1 MNYLDLPKELKKE
14 YIQALYDC
22 FVSPRDF
29 ELFLNH
35 FLQKIGFDEVV
46 TTQYVGDKGIDL
58 TCIKK
63 GIDVGGIDT
72 INYYIQAKRYKLSNK
87 VQAKEIRDLKG
98 STKRDKNG
106 NVLNCNFI
114 NVLITT
120 SDFTKGAIEEAISN
134 PNNPTI
140 LINGEKLLDMCIE
153 NGIGFTYKPV
163 LVKEAIKSLFTE
175 VSACDSIPV
184 ITIENDYIVS
194 REITANDIRA
204 RILII
209 PQLIKNTISAND
221 ETITVIFNG
230 STYQL
235 NIDKTRRYLGGVT
248 EIYKQS
254 GLINEDNIFISKQA
268 KWKIVDD
275 VIHITIE

>member
-35 FLQKIGFDEVV
+35 FLQKIGFEEVV

-163 LVKEAIKSLFTE
+163 LVKEAIKSLFADT
-175 VSACDSIPV
+175 STCDTTPI

-209 PQLIKNTISAND
+209 PQLIKNTISSND
-221 ETITVIFNG
+221 ETISVVFNG
-230 STYQL
+230 TSYQL

-248 EIYKQS
+248 DIYKQS

-268 KWKIVDD
+268 KWKLVDN

>member
-35 FLQKIGFDEVV
+35 FLQKIGFEEVV

-163 LVKEAIKSLFTE
+163 LVKEAIKSLFADT
-175 VSACDSIPV
+175 STCDTTPV

-209 PQLIKNTISAND
+209 PQLIKNIIGSSD
-221 ETITVIFNG
+221 ETISVIFNG
-230 STYQL
+230 SSYQL

-268 KWKIVDD
+268 KWKLVDNI
-275 VIHITIE
+275 IHITIE

>member
-35 FLQKIGFDEVV
+35 FLQKIGFEEVV

-163 LVKEAIKSLFTE
+163 LVKEAIKSLFADT
-175 VSACDSIPV
+175 STYDTTPV

-209 PQLIKNTISAND
+209 PQLIKNIIGAND
-221 ETITVIFNG
+221 ETIAVVFNG
-230 STYQL
+230 NSYQL

-248 EIYKQS
+248 DIYKQS

>member
-1 MNYLDLPKELKKE
+1 MNYLDLPKEIKKE

-35 FLQKIGFDEVV
+35 FLQKIGFEEVV

-163 LVKEAIKSLFTE
+163 LVKEAIKSLFADT
-175 VSACDSIPV
+175 STCDTTPV

-209 PQLIKNTISAND
+209 PQLIKNIIGSSD
-221 ETITVIFNG
+221 ETISVIFNG
-230 STYQL
+230 NSYQL

-268 KWKIVDD
+268 KWKLVDNI
-275 VIHITIE
+275 IHITIE

>member
-163 LVKEAIKSLFTE
+163 LVKEAIKSLFADT
-175 VSACDSIPV
+175 STCDTTPV

-209 PQLIKNTISAND
+209 PQLIKNIIGSSD
-221 ETITVIFNG
+221 ETISVIFNG
-230 STYQL
+230 SSYQL

-248 EIYKQS
+248 EIYKKS

-268 KWKIVDD
+268 KWKLVDNI
-275 VIHITIE
+275 IHITIE

>member
-1 MNYLDLPKELKKE
+1 MNYLDLPKELKRE
-14 YIQALYDC
+14 YIQTLYDC

-35 FLQKIGFDEVV
+35 FLQKIGFEEVV

-58 TCIKK
+58 TCVKK

-140 LINGEKLLDMCIE
+140 LINGEKLIDMCIE
-153 NGIGFTYKPV
+153 NGIGFTYKPI
-163 LVKEAIKSLFTE
+163 LVKEAIRSLFADAST
-175 VSACDSIPV
+175 CDTTPV

-204 RILII
+204 RILIM
-209 PQLIKNTISAND
+209 PQLIKNIIGANAETISV
-221 ETITVIFNG
+221 VING
-230 STYQL
+230 NSYQL
-235 NIDKTRRYLGGVT
+235 NVDKTRRYLGGVT

-254 GLINEDNIFISKQA
+254 GLINEDNIFVSKQA
-268 KWKIVDD
+268 KWKLVDN
-275 VIHITIE
+275 VIYITIE

>member
-22 FVSPRDF
+22 FISPRDF

-163 LVKEAIKSLFTE
+163 FVKEAIKSLFADT
-175 VSACDSIPV
+175 STCDTTPV

-209 PQLIKNTISAND
+209 PQLIKNIIGSSD
-221 ETITVIFNG
+221 ETISVIFNG
-230 STYQL
+230 SSYQL

-268 KWKIVDD
+268 KWKLVDNI
-275 VIHITIE
+275 IHITIE

>member
-35 FLQKIGFDEVV
+35 FLQKIGFEEVV
-46 TTQYVGDKGIDL
+46 TTQYVGDNGIDL

-114 NVLITT
+114 NVLVTT

-153 NGIGFTYKPV
+153 NEIGFTYKPV
-163 LVKEAIKSLFTE
+163 LVKEAIKSLFAET
-175 VSACDSIPV
+175 STCDKPPV

-209 PQLIKNTISAND
+209 PQLIKNIIGAND
-221 ETITVIFNG
+221 ETISVVFNG
-230 STYQL
+230 NSYQL

-248 EIYKQS
+248 DIYKQS

-268 KWKIVDD
+268 KWKIVDN

>member
-1 MNYLDLPKELKKE
+1 MNYLDLPKELKRE
-14 YIQALYDC
+14 YIQTLYDC

-35 FLQKIGFDEVV
+35 FLQKIGFEEVV

-58 TCIKK
+58 TCVKK

-72 INYYIQAKRYKLSNK
+72 INYYIQAKRYKFSNK

-140 LINGEKLLDMCIE
+140 LINGEKLIDMCIE
-153 NGIGFTYKPV
+153 NGIGFTYKPI
-163 LVKEAIKSLFTE
+163 LVKEAIRSLFADAST
-175 VSACDSIPV
+175 CDTTPV

-204 RILII
+204 RILIM
-209 PQLIKNTISAND
+209 PQLIKNIIGANEETIS
-221 ETITVIFNG
+221 VVFNG
-230 STYQL
+230 NSYQL
-235 NIDKTRRYLGGVT
+235 NVDKTRRYLGGVT

-254 GLINEDNIFISKQA
+254 GLINEDNIFVSKQA
-268 KWKIVDD
+268 KWKLVDN

>member
-106 NVLNCNFI
+106 NILNCNFI

-163 LVKEAIKSLFTE
+163 LVKEAIKSLFAE
-175 VSACDSIPV
+175 VSTCDTTPV

-221 ETITVIFNG
+221 ETITVVFNG

-248 EIYKQS
+248 DIYKQS

-268 KWKIVDD
+268 KWKLVDN

>member
-163 LVKEAIKSLFTE
+163 LVKEAIKSLFAE
-175 VSACDSIPV
+175 VSTCDTTPV

-209 PQLIKNTISAND
+209 PQLIKNIIGSSD
-221 ETITVIFNG
+221 ETISVVFNG
-230 STYQL
+230 TSYQL

-248 EIYKQS
+248 DIYKQS

-268 KWKIVDD
+268 KWKLVDN

>member
-29 ELFLNH
+29 ELFLNY

-163 LVKEAIKSLFTE
+163 LVKEAIKSLFAE
-175 VSACDSIPV
+175 VSTCDTTPV

-221 ETITVIFNG
+221 EIITVVFNG

-268 KWKIVDD
+268 KWKIIDD

>member
-1 MNYLDLPKELKKE
+1 
-14 YIQALYDC
+14 
-22 FVSPRDF
+22 
-29 ELFLNH
+29 
-35 FLQKIGFDEVV
+35 
-46 TTQYVGDKGIDL
+46 
-58 TCIKK
+58 
-63 GIDVGGIDT
+63 
-72 INYYIQAKRYKLSNK
+72 
-87 VQAKEIRDLKG
+87 
-98 STKRDKNG
+98 NG

-163 LVKEAIKSLFTE
+163 LVKETIKSLFTE
-175 VSACDSIPV
+175 VSVCDSTPV
-184 ITIENDYIVS
+184 ITIENYYIVS

-221 ETITVIFNG
+221 ETITVVFNG

-248 EIYKQS
+248 DIYKQS

-268 KWKIVDD
+268 KWKLVDN

>member
-163 LVKEAIKSLFTE
+163 LVKEAIKSLFVDT
-175 VSACDSIPV
+175 STCDTSPG
-184 ITIENDYIVS
+184 ITIEKDYIVS
-194 REITANDIRA
+194 REITANDVRA

-221 ETITVIFNG
+221 ETITVVFNG
-230 STYQL
+230 TSYQL

-248 EIYKQS
+248 DIYKQS

-268 KWKIVDD
+268 NWKIVDD
-275 VIHITIE
+275 VIHITIK

>member
-35 FLQKIGFDEVV
+35 FLQKIGFEEVV

-163 LVKEAIKSLFTE
+163 LVKEAIKSLFADT
-175 VSACDSIPV
+175 STCDTTPI

-209 PQLIKNTISAND
+209 PQLIKNTIGSND
-221 ETITVIFNG
+221 ETISVVFNG
-230 STYQL
+230 TSYQL

-248 EIYKQS
+248 DIYKQS

-268 KWKIVDD
+268 KWKLVDN

>member
-35 FLQKIGFDEVV
+35 FLQKIGFEEVV

-163 LVKEAIKSLFTE
+163 LVKEAIKSLFVDT
-175 VSACDSIPV
+175 STCDTTPI
-184 ITIENDYIVS
+184 ITIENDYVVS

-209 PQLIKNTISAND
+209 PQLIKNTISSND
-221 ETITVIFNG
+221 ETISVVFNG
-230 STYQL
+230 TSYQL

-248 EIYKQS
+248 DIYKQS

-268 KWKIVDD
+268 KWKLVDN

>member
-35 FLQKIGFDEVV
+35 FLQKIGFEEVV

-120 SDFTKGAIEEAISN
+120 SDFTKGALEEAISN

-175 VSACDSIPV
+175 VSTCDSTPV

-221 ETITVIFNG
+221 ETITVVFNG

-268 KWKIVDD
+268 KWKLVDN

>member
-22 FVSPRDF
+22 FISPRDF

-175 VSACDSIPV
+175 ASACDSTPV

-221 ETITVIFNG
+221 ETITVVFNG

-268 KWKIVDD
+268 KWKLVDD

>member
-14 YIQALYDC
+14 YVQALYDC
-22 FVSPRDF
+22 FVNPRDF

-35 FLQKIGFDEVV
+35 FLQKIGFEEVV
-46 TTQYVGDKGIDL
+46 TTKYVGDKGIDL
-58 TCIKK
+58 TCVKK
-63 GIDVGGIDT
+63 GIDFGGIDT
-72 INYYIQAKRYKLSNK
+72 INYYIQAKRYKPSNK
-87 VQAKEIRDLKG
+87 VQASEIRDLKG
-98 STKRDKNG
+98 STKYDKNG

-114 NVLITT
+114 NVLVTT
-120 SDFTKGAIEEAISN
+120 SDFTRGAIDEAVSN

-163 LVKEAIKSLFTE
+163 LVKEAIKSLFAE
-175 VSACDSIPV
+175 ENKCDTAPIV
-184 ITIENDYIVS
+184 TIEKDYLVA

-209 PQLIKNTISAND
+209 PQLIKNTIDSTA
-221 ETITVIFNG
+221 EAITIVFNG
-230 STYQL
+230 KQYNL

-254 GLINEDNIFISKQA
+254 GLINEDNIFISKQV
-268 KWKIVDD
+268 KWKLVDNI
-275 VIHITIE
+275 IHITIE

>member
-1 MNYLDLPKELKKE
+1 MNYLDLPKEIKKD

-35 FLQKIGFDEVV
+35 FLQKIGFEEVV

-163 LVKEAIKSLFTE
+163 LVKEAIKSLFADT
-175 VSACDSIPV
+175 STCDTTPI

-221 ETITVIFNG
+221 ETISVVFNG
-230 STYQL
+230 TSYQL

-248 EIYKQS
+248 DIYKQS

-268 KWKIVDD
+268 KWKLVDN